1 MLATFTRGLRTLAV
15 AVPATL
21 IMAATIAGG
30 SSTAFAQSKV
40 AVITPYLAQPGTQ
53 FYVEAFEGVAEA
65 NGWTVN
71 VIDTAGDVA
80 AVISRLEDMVTQNVD
95 AIVINVDP
103 SQVAAGLQTA
113 KDAGIPVIGMDAGS
127 DPLLAT
133 NVTSNGY
140 AMAAETTSYVADRI
154 NGAGRVVMF
163 VFDAFPPVQAR
174 GVVADAIFGNY
185 PDIEIIDRVTPDV
198 ADGGIADSRAKMEAI
213 LAANPDAG
221 SINAVWAAWDQPA
234 LGALQAIE
242 DAGRGDEGIV
252 ITGIDANPQ
261 ARDAIASGG
270 SFEASM
276 AQDFA
281 GIGAATADAVARVLA
296 GEEIKQSAIYVP
308 TKLVTIANAAD
319 E

>member
-1 MLATFTRGLRTLAV
+1 
-15 AVPATL
+15 
-21 IMAATIAGG
+21 
-30 SSTAFAQSKV
+30 
-40 AVITPYLAQPGTQ
+40 
-53 FYVEAFEGVAEA
+53 
-65 NGWTVN
+65 

-80 AVISRLEDMVTQNVD
+80 AVISRMEDAVTAGVK

-103 SQVAAGLQTA
+103 EQVGAGLATA

-127 DPLLAT
+127 HPDITA

-140 AMAAETTSYVADRI
+140 AMAAETASYVI
-154 NGAGRVVMF
+154 NRLDGEGKVVMF

-174 GVVADAIFGNY
+174 GVIADAIFANT
-185 PDIEIIDRVTPDV
+185 PDIEVVERITPDV
-198 ADGGIADSRAKMEAI
+198 ADGGIADSRAQMEAL

-242 DAGRGDEGIV
+242 SADRADEGIV
-252 ITGIDANPQ
+252 IVGMDANPE
-261 ARDAIASGG
+261 AREAIAAGG
-270 SFEASM
+270 NFEASM

-281 GIGAATADAVARVLA
+281 GIGGAAADLVERAIA
-296 GEEIKQSAIYVP
+296 GEDIVSRVVYVP
-308 TKLVTIANAAD
+308 TVLITQGTGN